1 MTSLFCYEGILMLI
15 KINKLYRQKRIN
27 KQQYRTLRGQINAGD
42 LFGVEKGINR
52 LLQKEAY
59 ADIRN

>member
-1 MTSLFCYEGILMLI
+1 MLI
-15 KINKLYRQKRIN
+15 IKLNNLYRQKGLT

-42 LFGVEKGINR
+42 LSGAEKGLNR

-59 ADIRN
+59 ADSRN

>member
-1 MTSLFCYEGILMLI
+1 MLI
-15 KINKLYRQKRIN
+15 KISTLYRQKRLT

-42 LFGVEKGINR
+42 LLGAEKGLNR